1 MKCGQTPR
9 VLLSS
14 VLTQVVLALAAL
26 DATCAL
32 PANVHSTQ
40 RAQLCRPTSL
50 RGGGADSLP
59 HHGGPGGAPVA
70 SVGPVT
76 ARGPFAERCGS
87 ADLTG
92 LDSQFHLSPSMSST
106 SMSQVCAHVGCKL
119 PMVL

>member
-1 MKCGQTPR
+1 MQHAHYMQTCI
-9 VLLSS
+9 
-14 VLTQVVLALAAL
+14 AH
-26 DATCAL
+26 
-32 PANVHSTQ
+32 NVHSCV
-40 RAQLCRPTSL
+40 ALPSL

-59 HHGGPGGAPVA
+59 RHGGPGGAPVA

-87 ADLTG
+87 GDLTG

-119 PMVL
+119 PLVL